1 MTACFHCGLPV
12 EAPGRHRV
20 AVLGAEREMCCGG
33 CAAVAQTIV
42 ASGLQS
48 YYETR
53 TSPGSFPEALHRNGD
68 RSLATANPEGTALIL
83 DGVRCAACLWLI
95 EETLLRLPGVNARV
109 NYATRRAQV
118 AWDPQQADL
127 GRIVAAIHAVGYGAC
142 PYDPRRQDELERRE
156 RRTALWRLFVA
167 GFGAM
172 QVMMY
177 AFPAY
182 VDGAEGTLSPQAAQL
197 MRWVSLLL
205 TLPVVLFSC
214 RPFFSAAWQ
223 ELRHRRLGLDTPI
236 ALGIGGAF
244 LASAWATFTGRGEVY
259 FDSICMLAFLLLAA
273 RFAEGAARRRA
284 ARALDPLLR
293 LTAGRE
299 PAVGEVLRIAPG
311 ERIPADGV
319 VETGATSVDESLLTG
334 ESRPVA
340 KHPGQE
346 LVGGSVNLEQPVSM
360 RVTRV
365 GADTRAAGIARL
377 VERAAAARPPLVESA
392 DRAARVLTYVVVAS
406 ALGMLALT
414 GDPWIA
420 VAMLVATC
428 PCALALAAPVVLTR
442 AGAAL
447 LAHGALLTR
456 SRALEALDRASD
468 VVLDKTG
475 TLTAGRFSIAGFVA
489 LGGLDEPACRSLAAS
504 LEAASR
510 HPLAQ
515 PFQRDPA
522 PVAEELSSTP
532 GEGIEGRVAG
542 RRLRIG
548 SKRFCAALC
557 GRGAPAV
564 AGSALTQVFLA
575 DEQGWLAAFELQDAL
590 RPDAARLV
598 EALRARGLRVHL
610 ASGDRAEVV
619 ASVAARLGIER
630 FRGAMTPRDKLA
642 LVERLQGEGRVVAMV
657 GDGLNDG
664 PVLARADVS
673 VAMGSGADSAQLQA
687 DLVLLSSELHS
698 LLGAFDVA
706 RRAMRLVR
714 ENLAWA
720 ALYNA
725 AVLPMAALGWI
736 GPWQAG
742 LGMGASSLVVL
753 VNALRPLVPR
763 KSWKASTSSY
773 PSPSPS
779 YS

>member
-20 AVLGAEREMCCGG
+20 AVLGAEREMCCAG
-33 CAAVAQTIV
+33 CAAVARTIV
-42 ASGLQS
+42 ASGLAG

-53 TSPGSFPEALHRNGD
+53 TRAALPSSLRKIAPPYELKGSEA
-68 RSLATANPEGTALIL
+68 SLIL
-83 DGVRCAACLWLI
+83 EGVRCAACLWLI
-95 EETLLRLPGVNARV
+95 EETLLRLPGVSARV
-109 NYATRRAQV
+109 NYATQRAQV
-118 AWDPQQADL
+118 AWDPKQTDL
-127 GRIVAAIHAVGYGAC
+127 GRILASIAAVGYGAC

-156 RRTALWRLFVA
+156 RRSALWRLFVA

-182 VDGAEGTLSPQAAQL
+182 IDGGEGTLSPDAAQL
-197 MRWVSLLL
+197 MRWVSLVL

-214 RPFFSAAWQ
+214 RPFFSSAWN

-244 LASAWATFTGRGEVY
+244 LASAWATFTARGEVY

-293 LTAGRE
+293 LSAGRE

-311 ERIPADGV
+311 ERVPADGI

-340 KHPGQE
+340 RQPGQE
-346 LVGGSVNLEQPVSM
+346 LVGGSVNLEQTVSM
-360 RVTRV
+360 SVTRV

-377 VERAAAARPPLVESA
+377 VERAAASRPPLVESA
-392 DRAARVLTYVVVAS
+392 DRAARLLTYVVVAS
-406 ALGMLALT
+406 ALGMLAWS
-414 GDPWIA
+414 GNPWIA

-442 AGAAL
+442 AGAVL

-475 TLTAGRFSIAGFVA
+475 TLTAGRFSIAGFAA
-489 LGGLDEPACRSLAAS
+489 LGALDEESCRSLAAS

-515 PFQRDPA
+515 PFQRDGVPI
-522 PVAEELSSTP
+522 AEDIASAP
-532 GEGIEGRVAG
+532 GEGIEGRIAG
-542 RRLRIG
+542 RRVRIG
-548 SKRFCAALC
+548 SERFCRGLS
-557 GRGAPAV
+557 GSGAPAL
-564 AGSALTQVFLA
+564 AGSALTHVFLA
-575 DEQGWLAAFELQDAL
+575 DERGWLGAFELQDAL
-590 RPDAARLV
+590 RPDAGRLV

-610 ASGDRAEVV
+610 ASGDREEVV
-619 ASVAARLGIER
+619 ASVAARLGV
-630 FRGAMTPRDKLA
+630 GSYQGGMTPQDKLA
-642 LVERLQGEGRVVAMV
+642 LVERLQGEGRIVAMV

-687 DLVLLSSELHS
+687 DLVLLSSELRS
-698 LLGAFDVA
+698 LPDALRLA

-736 GPWQAG
+736 GPWQAA

-753 VNALRPLVPR
+753 VNALRPLAPR
-763 KSWKASTSSY
+763 KPWKASTSSY